1 LKEFIH
7 FLVFEGTLLI
17 GLFYLVTFLLVLVRE
32 RWASSAMMTSLTT
45 LPLVQ
50 GSTYAAVLG
59 GITPFCSCSTV
70 PVFTGML
77 RSNVRFGIAFTF
89 LLASPLLS
97 EMVVVIMMNF
107 VGLKQTLS
115 FIALAL
121 VLPILCGIAFDKL
134 NFAGLLKEGELRG
147 GEIPGYVGTAAE
159 QEPVPFAARLR
170 FAALASKLELREVL
184 PHLALGVLVGGFIY
198 GFVPNDWIMSVQTS
212 VSEPVLIVTMALIG
226 VPLYLN
232 MTTALPI
239 AFALVEKGIGIGP
252 IMALLVAGAG
262 TSLPELILLLKLFK
276 VRLLL
281 AFMAA
286 VTVSAVCM
294 GFFFSYVAPK
304 F

>member
-1 LKEFIH
+1 MREFIH
-7 FLVFEGTLLI
+7 FLLFEGTLLI

-32 RWASSAMMTSLTT
+32 RWSSSAMMASLTT

-77 RSNVRFGIAFTF
+77 RSNIRFGIAFTF
-89 LLASPLLS
+89 LMASPLVN
-97 EMVVVIMMNF
+97 EMMVVIMMKF
-107 VGLKQTLS
+107 AGLKHTLS
-115 FIALAL
+115 FVALAL
-121 VLPILCGIAFDKL
+121 FFPILYGVIFDKL
-134 NFAGLLKEGELRG
+134 NFARLLKEGASRG

-170 FAALASKLELREVL
+170 FAALASRLELREVL
-184 PHLALGVLVGGFIY
+184 PHLGLGLLVGGAIY
-198 GFVPNDWIMSVQTS
+198 GFVPNDWIMSVRTS

-232 MTTALPI
+232 ITTALPI
-239 AFALVEKGIGIGP
+239 AFALVDKGVGIGP

-262 TSLPELILLLKLFK
+262 TSLPEMILLLKLFR

-286 VTVSAVCM
+286 VTVAAVLM